1 MKIKTGWA
9 FASLALCFLFNL
21 GFAAVIFYMSRGL
34 IEGCRQWIAALGV
47 TLKPSMPADAH
58 RAFDGLSALLTR
70 ASGRLLPVLAVLAF
84 AFTLLLWFFIFLTG
98 CGKLR
103 RTAAE
108 SAMVRVQIPVVDVG
122 HEEEVACESQNP

>member
-9 FASLALCFLFNL
+9 LESLALCLLFNL
-21 GFAAVIFYMSRGL
+21 SFAAVIFYMSHRL
-34 IEGCRQWIAALGV
+34 IDGCRQWMAALGA
-47 TLKPSMPADAH
+47 TFKPSMPAEVH
-58 RAFDGLSALLTR
+58 RAFDGLSALITQ
-70 ASGRLLPVLAVLAF
+70 ASGRLLPVLAVLVF

-108 SAMVRVQIPVVDVG
+108 SEKSRLESPPAETGP
-122 HEEEVACESQNP
+122 EEVPCESENV